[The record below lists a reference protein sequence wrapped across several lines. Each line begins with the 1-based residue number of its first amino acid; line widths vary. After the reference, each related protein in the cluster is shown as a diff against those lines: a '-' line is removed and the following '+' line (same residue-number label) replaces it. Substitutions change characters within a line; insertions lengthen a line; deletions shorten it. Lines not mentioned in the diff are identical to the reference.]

1 MTARPEGS
9 GPVEYADPG
18 RTYLSTAVLAALI
31 VAGFVVDLAVVG
43 GGGAHAI
50 GWAVAFVLV
59 VGIDALAV
67 HATRTFRAVVVTPEE
82 LRVGEARVA
91 RAEILGYQA
100 GYEDTGEPGPPVLG
114 QRGTGLPRGTTGL
127 ALHLKDG
134 RTVIVPARHPDQLV
148 AALKAKLQVNDVRPA
163 DEADDAAIKDIEQRS
178 LTLYRVAGM
187 EVPDAYTNALDSTEA
202 LVVLVSGRPPEGFIR
217 LAELDGEVNIALMAV
232 VPKRMKGGLGSALLD
247 AACGW
252 SVAHGYRAMTVTT
265 YADIDWNG
273 KFFASRGFT
282 VAERPGPEM
291 KELRDWEH
299 AVGLDALGERVVM
312 RRELET

>member
-1 MTARPEGS
+1 MTARGEGS
-9 GPVEYADPG
+9 GRVEYVDPG
-18 RTYLSTAVLAALI
+18 RSYLSTAVLAALI
-31 VAGFVVDLAVVG
+31 VIGFLVDIGVVG

-50 GWAVAFVLV
+50 GWGVAFVLV

-67 HATRTFRAVVVTPEE
+67 HATRTFRSVVVTPDE

-100 GYEDTGEPGPPVLG
+100 DVEPGLPVLG
-114 QRGTGLPRGTTGL
+114 QRGLGLPRGSVGL

-134 RTVIVPARHPDQLV
+134 RTVVVPARRPEQLV
-148 AALKAKLQVNDVRPA
+148 AALKAQLQVADIRPA
-163 DEADDAAIKDIEQRS
+163 DEADAEAIADIEERS
-178 LTLYRVAGM
+178 ITLYRVAGM
-187 EVPDAYTNALDSTEA
+187 DIPDAYTNTIEASDA
-202 LVVLVSGRPPEGFIR
+202 LVVLVSGRPPDGFIR
-217 LAELDGEVNIALMAV
+217 LADVDGAVNIALMAV
-232 VPKRMKGGLGSALLD
+232 VPKRMKGGLGSSLLD

-265 YADIDWNG
+265 YANIDWNG

-282 VAERPGPEM
+282 VLDRPGPEM
-291 KELRDWEH
+291 AELRDWER